1 MLIAPATLSLIG
13 LGFML
18 AGMVKGI
25 IGMGLP
31 TVAMSV
37 PGLMIGTPEAVALL
51 ALPTLVTNTWQLLSG
66 PGFGRLLRR
75 FFLTWML
82 VIGSYMLVKAA
93 L

>member
-1 MLIAPATLSLIG
+1 
-13 LGFML
+13 ML

-37 PGLMIGTPEAVALL
+37 LGLPMATPEAVALL
-51 ALPTLVTNTWQLLSG
+51 ALLPAMAGMMLGQRIRQRMQ
-66 PGFGRLLRR
+66 PDAFRR
-75 FFLTWML
+75 FLLIWML
-82 VIGSYMLVKAA
+82 VVDSYMLRKAV